1 MRNPTLVLALDAVA
15 GSTSTAGP
23 GDTENRCSASVSH
36 RRAIFWSVASTGMR
50 YCKTVNFEVDVRAEH
65 QMAPG
70 AHEGRAHEV

>member
-1 MRNPTLVLALDAVA
+1 
-15 GSTSTAGP
+15 
-23 GDTENRCSASVSH
+23 
-36 RRAIFWSVASTGMR
+36 MR